1 MHMAVNK
8 LNTTDTKDLTKEHRV
23 IKIWEEFSQSLL
35 DFIRRRV
42 NDPDDAED
50 ILQEVFL
57 KIHTKIDTLEDDDRL
72 VSWLYQITRNTI
84 IDYYRTRRPSDELPE
99 TLSMD
104 PEPVESAPTAQLA
117 AGLREFMTCL
127 PDKYRRAVVLTELDG
142 LKQTEL
148 ADRLGI
154 SISGA
159 KSRVQ
164 RGREMLRQALL
175 ECCHFEFDRRGGVLD
190 YTPRPDCCDTC
201 SCNN

>member
-1 MHMAVNK
+1 MGLQS
-8 LNTTDTKDLTKEHRV
+8 LNTTDTKDNPKEQEV
-23 IKIWEEFSQSLL
+23 SKIWEEFNQSLL
-35 DFIRRRV
+35 GFIRRRV

-57 KIHTKIDTLEDDDRL
+57 KIHTKIDTLEDGDRL

-84 IDYYRTRRPSDELPE
+84 IDYYRSRRPADELPE
-99 TLSMD
+99 SLVVD
-104 PEPVESAPTAQLA
+104 PEPVESDPTAQLA

-127 PDKYRRAVVLTELDG
+127 PDKYRRALVLTELDG
-142 LKQTEL
+142 LKQAEL
-148 ADRLGI
+148 AGRMGI
-154 SISGA
+154 SVSGA

-201 SCNN
+201 NCNN

>member
-1 MHMAVNK
+1 MGLQS
-8 LNTTDTKDLTKEHRV
+8 LNTTDTKDNPKEQEV
-23 IKIWEEFSQSLL
+23 SKIWEEFNQSLL
-35 DFIRRRV
+35 GFIRRRV

-57 KIHTKIDTLEDDDRL
+57 KIHTKIDTLEDGDRL
-72 VSWLYQITRNTI
+72 VPWLYQITRNTI
-84 IDYYRTRRPSDELPE
+84 IDYYRSRRPADELPE
-99 TLSMD
+99 SLVVD
-104 PEPVESAPTAQLA
+104 PEPVESDPTAQLA

-127 PDKYRRAVVLTELDG
+127 PDKYRRALVLTELDG
-142 LKQTEL
+142 LKQAEL
-148 ADRLGI
+148 AGRMGI
-154 SISGA
+154 SVSGA

-201 SCNN
+201 NCNN

>member
-1 MHMAVNK
+1 MGLQS
-8 LNTTDTKDLTKEHRV
+8 LNTTDTKDNPKEQEV
-23 IKIWEEFSQSLL
+23 SKIWEEFSQSLL
-35 DFIRRRV
+35 GFIRRRV

-57 KIHTKIDTLEDDDRL
+57 KIHTKIDTLEDGDRL

-84 IDYYRTRRPSDELPE
+84 IDYYRSRRPADELPE
-99 TLSMD
+99 SLVVD
-104 PEPVESAPTAQLA
+104 PEPVESDPTAQLA

-127 PDKYRRAVVLTELDG
+127 PDKYRRALVLTELDG
-142 LKQTEL
+142 LRQAEL
-148 ADRLGI
+148 AGRMGI
-154 SISGA
+154 SVSGA

-201 SCNN
+201 NCNN

>member
-1 MHMAVNK
+1 MGLQS
-8 LNTTDTKDLTKEHRV
+8 LNTTDTKDNPKEQEV
-23 IKIWEEFSQSLL
+23 SKIWEEFNQSLL
-35 DFIRRRV
+35 GFIRRRV

-57 KIHTKIDTLEDDDRL
+57 KIHTKIDTLEDGDRL

-84 IDYYRTRRPSDELPE
+84 IDYYRSRRPADELPE
-99 TLSMD
+99 SLVVD
-104 PEPVESAPTAQLA
+104 PEPVESDPTAQLA
-117 AGLREFMTCL
+117 AGLREFITCL
-127 PDKYRRAVVLTELDG
+127 PDKYRRALVLTELDG
-142 LKQTEL
+142 LKQAEL
-148 ADRLGI
+148 AGRMGI
-154 SISGA
+154 SVSGA

-201 SCNN
+201 NCNN

>member
-1 MHMAVNK
+1 MGLQS
-8 LNTTDTKDLTKEHRV
+8 LNTTDTKDNPKEQEV
-23 IKIWEEFSQSLL
+23 SKIWEEFSQSLL
-35 DFIRRRV
+35 GFIRRRV

-57 KIHTKIDTLEDDDRL
+57 KIHTKIDTLEDGDRL
-72 VSWLYQITRNTI
+72 VPWLYQITRNTI
-84 IDYYRTRRPSDELPE
+84 IDYYRSRRPADELPE
-99 TLSMD
+99 SLVVD
-104 PEPVESAPTAQLA
+104 PEPVESDPTAQLA

-127 PDKYRRAVVLTELDG
+127 PDKYRRALVLTELDG
-142 LKQTEL
+142 LRQAEL
-148 ADRLGI
+148 AGRMGI
-154 SISGA
+154 SVSGA

>member
-1 MHMAVNK
+1 MGLQS
-8 LNTTDTKDLTKEHRV
+8 LNTTDTKDNPKEQEV
-23 IKIWEEFSQSLL
+23 SKIWEEFSQSLL
-35 DFIRRRV
+35 GFIRRRV

-57 KIHTKIDTLEDDDRL
+57 KIHTKIDTLEDGDRL

-84 IDYYRTRRPSDELPE
+84 IDYYRSRRPADELPE
-99 TLSMD
+99 SLVVD
-104 PEPVESAPTAQLA
+104 PEPVESDPTAQLA

-127 PDKYRRAVVLTELDG
+127 PDKYRRALVLTELDG
-142 LKQTEL
+142 LKQAEL
-148 ADRLGI
+148 AGRMGI
-154 SISGA
+154 SVSGA

-190 YTPRPDCCDTC
+190 YTPRPDCCETC
-201 SCNN
+201 NCNN